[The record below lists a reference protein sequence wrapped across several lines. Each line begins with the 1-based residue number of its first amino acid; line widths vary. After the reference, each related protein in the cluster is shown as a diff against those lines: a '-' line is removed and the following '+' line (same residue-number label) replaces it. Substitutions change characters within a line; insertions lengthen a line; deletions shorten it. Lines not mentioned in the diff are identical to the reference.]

1 MLIDKRSV
9 IDIVWQYSRVY
20 GERLSDCE
28 RLFENE
34 EGYAALILL
43 FEITENICKFAAG
56 NYEEKF
62 QIIVDKLHKQD
73 VIGSKVKNFLSD
85 APYSVRK
92 IRNKFAHAN
101 LFLKGIVKEEKG
113 KDIFYAFSENE
124 TCLLIYDMYSTIVF
138 NILKNIY
145 ALNKSDEI
153 DKQLDEFNLKVVT
166 LTKEQKIMMNG
177 IDKDDYIK
185 MVSLGISEDKILQMS
200 ENY

>member
-9 IDIVWQYSRVY
+9 IDIVWQYSRFY

-73 VIGSKVKNFLSD
+73 DSIQPFHTPFPILNQ
-85 APYSVRK
+85 
-92 IRNKFAHAN
+92 
-101 LFLKGIVKEEKG
+101 
-113 KDIFYAFSENE
+113 
-124 TCLLIYDMYSTIVF
+124 STVP
-138 NILKNIY
+138 
-145 ALNKSDEI
+145 
-153 DKQLDEFNLKVVT
+153 
-166 LTKEQKIMMNG
+166 
-177 IDKDDYIK
+177 
-185 MVSLGISEDKILQMS
+185 
-200 ENY
+200 